1 MSLCAHPGYGTNVI
15 PLRRAHFHSID
26 ASNLALTPQIG
37 RCHHY
42 DMSAVRRQSS
52 DLRDEYAALTRQRI
66 VAAFVESLEDE
77 AADDVPM
84 AAIAKRAKV
93 AERTIYRH
101 FKTRAELLAAA
112 GEWIENNVF
121 GYVPFSSPDELPG
134 IFRKLCRSFDRHPH
148 LARAIALT
156 RVGRAMRVGFRQR
169 LIAHHH
175 AAMAPLTRHLKPKE
189 ARRAEALAAYL
200 NNVLAWSA
208 LREDFGMSSAE
219 IADAIDW
226 ALTTLLKDVRR
237 RDAAAA
243 RLSSDN
249 GSQSRRK
256 RTAGARA
263 PA

>member
-1 MSLCAHPGYGTNVI
+1 MSTGK
-15 PLRRAHFHSID
+15 
-26 ASNLALTPQIG
+26 
-37 RCHHY
+37 
-42 DMSAVRRQSS
+42 RQSS
-52 DLRDEYAALTRQRI
+52 ELRDEYAALTRPRI
-66 VAAFVESLEDE
+66 VVAFVESLADG
-77 AADDVPM
+77 AGDDVSM
-84 AAIAKRAKV
+84 ADVAKRAKV

-112 GEWIENNVF
+112 GEWIEDNVF
-121 GYVPFSSPDELPG
+121 GYVPFTSPDELPG

-156 RVGRAMRVGFRQR
+156 RAGRTMRADFRRR
-169 LIAHHH
+169 LIEHHRK
-175 AAMAPLTRHLKPKE
+175 AMAPLTRHLKPKE
-189 ARRAEALAAYL
+189 VRQAEALATYL

-219 IADAIDW
+219 IADAIEW

-243 RLSSDN
+243 RLSSEKD
-249 GSQSRRK
+249 SQSKRK
-256 RTAGARA
+256 RTAAKP

>member
-1 MSLCAHPGYGTNVI
+1 MSTVK
-15 PLRRAHFHSID
+15 RHS
-26 ASNLALTPQIG
+26 SE
-37 RCHHY
+37 
-42 DMSAVRRQSS
+42 
-52 DLRDEYAALTRQRI
+52 LRDEYAALTRQRI
-66 VAAFVESLEDE
+66 VAAFGELLEDE
-77 AADDVPM
+77 AADDVSM
-84 AAIAKRAKV
+84 AAIAKRANV

-101 FKTRAELLAAA
+101 FKTRAELLSEA
-112 GEWIENNVF
+112 GEWIEANVF
-121 GYVPFSSPDELPG
+121 GYVPFTSPDELPG

-156 RVGRAMRVGFRQR
+156 RVGRAMRAGFRRR
-169 LIAHHH
+169 LIERHHE
-175 AAMAPLTRHLKPKE
+175 AMAPLTRHLKPKE
-189 ARRAEALAAYL
+189 VRQAEALATYL

-219 IADAIDW
+219 IADAIEW

-243 RLSSDN
+243 RLSPDD
-249 GSQSRRK
+249 GAQSRRK

>member
-1 MSLCAHPGYGTNVI
+1 
-15 PLRRAHFHSID
+15 
-26 ASNLALTPQIG
+26 
-37 RCHHY
+37 
-42 DMSAVRRQSS
+42 MSAVKRQSS
-52 DLRDEYAALTRQRI
+52 DLRDEYAALTRRRI
-66 VAAFVESLEDE
+66 VAAFVETLEDE

-84 AAIAKRAKV
+84 AAVAKRANV

-112 GEWIENNVF
+112 GEWIEDNVF
-121 GYVPFSSPDELPG
+121 GYVPFSSPDELAG

-156 RVGRAMRVGFRQR
+156 RVGRAMRAGFRRR
-169 LIAHHH
+169 LIERHHQ
-175 AAMAPLTRHLKPKE
+175 AMAPLGRHLKPKE
-189 ARRAEALAAYL
+189 VRQAEALTAYL

-208 LREDFGMSSAE
+208 LREDFGMSSTE

-237 RDAAAA
+237 RDALAA
-243 RLSSDN
+243 RQSSLN
-249 GSQSRRK
+249 NAGQSPRK

-263 PA
+263 RT

>member
-1 MSLCAHPGYGTNVI
+1 M
-15 PLRRAHFHSID
+15 
-26 ASNLALTPQIG
+26 
-37 RCHHY
+37 
-42 DMSAVRRQSS
+42 
-52 DLRDEYAALTRQRI
+52 RDEYAALTRGRI
-66 VAAFVESLEDE
+66 VAAFVESLADG
-77 AADDVPM
+77 AGDDVSM
-84 AAIAKRAKV
+84 ADVAKRAKV

-121 GYVPFSSPDELPG
+121 GYVPFTSPDELPG

-156 RVGRAMRVGFRQR
+156 RAGRTMRADFRRR
-169 LIAHHH
+169 LIEHHRK
-175 AAMAPLTRHLKPKE
+175 AMAPLTRHLKPKE
-189 ARRAEALAAYL
+189 ARQAEALATYL

-219 IADAIDW
+219 IADAIEW

-243 RLSSDN
+243 RLSSDKD
-249 GSQSRRK
+249 SQSKRK
-256 RTAGARA
+256 RTAAA
-263 PA
+263 KPPA

>member
-1 MSLCAHPGYGTNVI
+1 
-15 PLRRAHFHSID
+15 
-26 ASNLALTPQIG
+26 
-37 RCHHY
+37 
-42 DMSAVRRQSS
+42 MSAVKRQSS

-189 ARRAEALAAYL
+189 ARQAEALAAYL

-237 RDAAAA
+237 RDAARRAA
-243 RLSSDN
+243 VFRQRHVNRGENGRPARERRRRSGTMDMPSPNTIPDDLLSMLPTRFVS
-249 GSQSRRK
+249 GRIWC
-256 RTAGARA
+256 
-263 PA
+263 